1 MHTIPQSD
9 GTARNFSIDTT
20 PEPLRAQ
27 QFQQEMQSIFAIG
40 LSVKSQDT
48 KPLTAQVSGYFGRN
62 LRFAALKFSPHVTAS
77 PRTSHTFE
85 SRLLVS
91 CHKQGIATVAQGGRE
106 SQVQPGDFFVI
117 DPSKP
122 FHIETSDIHVHS
134 VYLKPGALR
143 QILPQLDSL
152 TARAIRP
159 DNAGASMFTSV
170 LDQLFAMA
178 PSLSEDDADDLS
190 DALPHLLAPAL
201 RGLDKSPDETPS
213 RLKALHRQRIT
224 RFVRDNLWDSSLD
237 ANTIARAVNLS
248 PRHVYELFSEDEKT
262 LMKSVWKQRLEL
274 CRRDMTEPALKN
286 RTIGEIAYNWG
297 FSNVSHFSRSFKAEF
312 GDSPR
317 EFRRKMTSGLV
328 Q

>member
-1 MHTIPQSD
+1 MHTTQQSD
-9 GTARNFSIDTT
+9 GTTRHFSIDAT

-40 LSVKSQDT
+40 LSVKSQNT

-62 LRFAALKFSPHVTAS
+62 LRCAALKFSPHTTAS
-77 PRTSHTFE
+77 PRTSPTFE

-91 CHKQGIATVAQGGRE
+91 CHKQGVATVSQGGRE
-106 SQVQPGDFFVI
+106 SRVEPGDFFVI
-117 DPSKP
+117 DPARP

-159 DNAGASMFTSV
+159 DGGAASMFTSV

-178 PSLSEDDADDLS
+178 PTMSEDVADDLS

-201 RGLDKSPDETPS
+201 RALDSSPRESPS
-213 RLKALHRQRIT
+213 RLKALHRQHIT
-224 RFVRDNLWDSSLD
+224 RFVRDNLWDSNLD
-237 ANTIARAVNLS
+237 ANAIAKAVNLS
-248 PRHVYELFSEDEKT
+248 PRHVYELFAEDEKT

-274 CRRDMTEPALKN
+274 CRRDMTEPALRC
-286 RTIGEIAYNWG
+286 RTIGEIAYQWG

-312 GDSPR
+312 GSSPR
-317 EFRRKMTSGLV
+317 EFRKNVLGGFV